1 LRGRNVTREG
11 AGCFNAIPGE
21 IEFSILERKEDS
33 MIEVR
38 DLKKS
43 YGSLTAVNG
52 VSFRADKGEIVGL
65 LGPNGAGKTT
75 IIKILTCYHY
85 PSEGKATVAGLD
97 VEEDPLGV
105 KRKVGYLPESAPL
118 YLDLTVEE
126 YLDFIAESRGL
137 DGEEKTERVGWAVKE
152 CGLESVYGRPIE
164 QLSKGYRQRVGL
176 AQAILHDPEIL
187 ILDEP
192 TTGLDPNQILEIRD
206 LIKKLGKE
214 KLVILSTHI
223 LQEVEALCGRVMI
236 LNQGRIAAQG
246 TAEEIALSLKGET
259 VFDVV
264 LKGDRSDLRA
274 AVGGIG
280 RSLPGYSLKRKEEA
294 GGGKLVLE
302 LSAPPDADGE
312 TLFDWAVS
320 SKAKILEM
328 AKRKTSLEDIFVSLT
343 KEGEKA

>member
-1 LRGRNVTREG
+1 V
-11 AGCFNAIPGE
+11 
-21 IEFSILERKEDS
+21 IEYGILERKEDS

-43 YGSLTAVNG
+43 YGSLMAVNG
-52 VSFRADKGEIVGL
+52 VSFKADRGEIVGL

-105 KRKVGYLPESAPL
+105 KGKVGYLPESAPL

-137 DGEEKTERVGWAVKE
+137 AGEEKAGRVGWAVKE

-246 TAEEIALSLKGET
+246 TAEEIALTLKGET
-259 VFDVV
+259 VFDLV
-264 LKGDRSDLRA
+264 LKGDSRA
-274 AVGGIG
+274 IGAAAGGIG
-280 RSLPGYSLKRKEEA
+280 RALPGYALRKSEDAA
-294 GGGKLVLE
+294 GERLVLE
-302 LSAPPDADGE
+302 ISGPSEADGE
-312 TLFDWAVS
+312 ALFDWAVAS
-320 SKAKILEM
+320 RAKILEM
-328 AKRKTSLEDIFVSLT
+328 TKRRTSLEDIFVSLT

>member
-1 LRGRNVTREG
+1 
-11 AGCFNAIPGE
+11 
-21 IEFSILERKEDS
+21 

-43 YGSLTAVNG
+43 YGNLMAVNG
-52 VSFRADKGEIVGL
+52 VSFKADKGEIVGL

-75 IIKILTCYHY
+75 IIKILTCYHF

-118 YLDLTVEE
+118 YMDLTVEE

-137 DGEEKTERVGWAVKE
+137 AGEEKAERIGWSVKE

-164 QLSKGYRQRVGL
+164 QLSKGFRQRVGL

-192 TTGLDPNQILEIRD
+192 TTDPNQILEIRD

-223 LQEVEALCGRVMI
+223 LQEVEALCGRVLI

-246 TAEEIALSLKGET
+246 TAEEIALTLKGET
-259 VFDVV
+259 VFDLV
-264 LKGDRSDLRA
+264 LKGDRGALSA
-274 AVGGIG
+274 ALGGIV
-280 RSLPGYSLKRKEEA
+280 RALPGYVIRKKEEGA
-294 GGGKLVLE
+294 GGKLRLE
-302 LSAPPDADGE
+302 LSGPSEADGE
-312 TLFDWAVS
+312 ALFDWAVES
-320 SKAKILEM
+320 RAKILEM
-328 AKRKTSLEDIFVSLT
+328 SKRKTSLEDIFVSLT